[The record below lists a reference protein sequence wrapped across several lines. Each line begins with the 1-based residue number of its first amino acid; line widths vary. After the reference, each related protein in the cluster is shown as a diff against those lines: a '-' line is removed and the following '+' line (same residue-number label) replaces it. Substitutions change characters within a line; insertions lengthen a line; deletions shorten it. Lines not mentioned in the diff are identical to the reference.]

1 MRTIRPVVA
10 VLAVLALAACT
21 SAKPGWTY
29 APAPSATP
37 IPSVEASGSAA
48 PSGSAAASASA
59 SAPAASAS
67 AAASEPAA
75 SASAGG
81 TVLEIE
87 AEGIAYKESAL
98 TAPAD
103 QPFQIDFKNQD
114 AGTPHNVAIHEGSPT
129 GAELFKGEIFPGPG
143 ERTYNVPALKA
154 GAYAFVCTVHP
165 NMTGTLTVQ

>member
-1 MRTIRPVVA
+1 MRTIRSVVA
-10 VLAVLALAACT
+10 VLAMLVLAACT

-59 SAPAASAS
+59 PAASAS
-67 AAASEPAA
+67 AAASEPAG
-75 SASAGG
+75 SASTGG

-103 QPFQIDFKNQD
+103 QPFKIDFKNND
-114 AGTPHNVAIHEGSPT
+114 SGVPHNVAIHEGSPT
-129 GAELFKGEIFPGPG
+129 GAEKFKGEVFPGPG
-143 ERTYNVPALKA
+143 ERTYDVPALPA